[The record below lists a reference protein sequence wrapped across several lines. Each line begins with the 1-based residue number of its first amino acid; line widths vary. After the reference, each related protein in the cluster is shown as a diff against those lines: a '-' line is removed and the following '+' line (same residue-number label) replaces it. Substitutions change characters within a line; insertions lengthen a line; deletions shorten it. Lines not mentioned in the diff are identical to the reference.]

1 MTAAALPVPAEAD
14 RFGRATGASPRIE
27 RDGGRFG
34 AGVIYGVSLAAVG
47 EALGHEMWLDQQTI
61 EQVTE
66 YAAAT
71 GDKGLKARFTH
82 PGMSSDGMGRLLGRL
97 HNVRTEGEK
106 SIGDL
111 HLAASAH
118 DTPDGDL
125 AEYVMMLTQEDPA
138 AAGLSIVFHHD
149 FEAEES
155 FAAEHQEDFEF
166 EDARGRTYKTQRF
179 KSPDPKNTNDYPH
192 VRIGE
197 LRAADIVDEPAANP
211 DGLFDRSPLARQ
223 ADAFLSYAAG
233 LTDKKPNAEAFSIDG
248 DRASQFFT
256 RWLTSH
262 GLSIVTEKELAEMAN
277 AQTPEAPAAPE
288 VTRESLLAE
297 QSRYVEKFGSEL
309 GVKWFTEGKSYE
321 EALGL
326 FCDQQAEQIK
336 SLSAAVTEAEEKLAS
351 IDNGEA
357 DAIDT
362 HPGDAVKPRTFASR
376 IKVVGGPSA
385 N

>member
-1 MTAAALPVPAEAD
+1 MTAAALPVPAESA
-14 RFGRATGASPRIE
+14 RFGRALGANPRIE

-47 EALGHEMWLDQQTI
+47 EALGHEMWLDQKTI
-61 EQVTE
+61 DQVTE
-66 YAAAT
+66 YANAT

-106 SIGDL
+106 SVGDL
-111 HLAASAH
+111 HLAESAR
-118 DTPDGDL
+118 DTPDGNL
-125 AEYVMMLTQEDPA
+125 AEYVLMLTEEDPS

-149 FEAEES
+149 FEAEEA

-166 EDARGRTYKTQRF
+166 EDTRGRTYKTKRF
-179 KSPDPKNTNDYPH
+179 ASPDPRNKNDYPH

-233 LTDKKPNAEAFSIDG
+233 LTETKPDAEAFSIDG
-248 DRASQFFT
+248 DRAAQFFT

-288 VTRESLLAE
+288 ITRESLLAE

-309 GVKWFTEGKSYE
+309 GVKWFSEGKSYE

-336 SLSAAVTEAEEKLAS
+336 SLQSAVESAEEKLAS
-351 IDNGEA
+351 IDNGEP
-357 DAIDT
+357 DPIST
-362 HPGDAVKPRTFASR
+362 HPGEVAKPRTFASR
-376 IKVVGGPSA
+376 INVVGSSR